1 MRLISFLLN
10 NTACYGAVH
19 GNKVLN
25 LTPILG
31 AQAPDLKTLIAKKM
45 LAQAAD
51 ALSKNTPDLIFEDLS
66 LLPVIPNPEKIMCV
80 GLNYHDHVKETGREL
95 TEKPAI
101 FSRVNASQVG
111 MAKTSCV
118 HLSRIALTTKVKLP
132 SSLVKVVAVFRKLM
146 LGSTLP
152 ATLATT
158 MARCAIGKTSP
169 PSGRL
174 VKISGARVALALG
187 WSLPMKLNR
196 VKL

>member
-101 FSRVNASQVG
+101 FFTCQCFASRAWPRHHAS
-111 MAKTSCV
+111 T
-118 HLSRIALTTKVKLP
+118 
-132 SSLVKVVAVFRKLM
+132 
-146 LGSTLP
+146 
-152 ATLATT
+152 
-158 MARCAIGKTSP
+158 
-169 PSGRL
+169 
-174 VKISGARVALALG
+174 
-187 WSLPMKLNR
+187 
-196 VKL
+196 